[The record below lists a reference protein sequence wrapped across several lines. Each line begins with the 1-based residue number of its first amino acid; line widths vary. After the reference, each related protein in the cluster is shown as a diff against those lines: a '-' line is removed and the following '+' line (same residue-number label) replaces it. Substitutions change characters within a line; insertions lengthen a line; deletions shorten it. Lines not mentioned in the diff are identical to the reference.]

1 MSDLGSCCSEGT
13 HHCVFAKALFAHEA
27 GCALAR
33 RESQGERAV
42 VECSSPPARLN
53 CSTLAALLRERA
65 RFALRLPPDGQPL
78 LHQQSLRL
86 QCGGLAALQATLG
99 AEQRDVHVLIGQ
111 AQRQHGS
118 LTELPWAELVPQLAT
133 WAPRRRRPAT
143 P

>member
-1 MSDLGSCCSEGT
+1 MSDPGPCCAEGA
-13 HHCVFAKALFAHEA
+13 HPCVFAKALFAHEA

-33 RESQGERAV
+33 RQSLGERAG
-42 VECSSPPARLN
+42 VECGSPSARLN

-65 RFALRLPPDGQPL
+65 RFALRLPPEGRPL
-78 LHQQSLRL
+78 LHQQALRL

-99 AEQRDVHVLIGQ
+99 AAQRDVHELVGQ

-118 LTELPWAELVPQLAT
+118 LTDLPWAELVPQLAA
-133 WAPRRRRPAT
+133 WAPRRRRPAA